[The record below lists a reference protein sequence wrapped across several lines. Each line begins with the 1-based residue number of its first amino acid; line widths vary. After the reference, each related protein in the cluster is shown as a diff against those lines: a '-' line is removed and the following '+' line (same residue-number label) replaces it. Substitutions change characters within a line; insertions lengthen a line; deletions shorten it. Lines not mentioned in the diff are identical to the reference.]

1 MKRMTYARS
10 GVDIDAKS
18 DAIRALS
25 GQLKFRRKRFGNVLE
40 GHYTSLIDFGDVYLT
55 LCTDSVGTKLLVAD
69 ALKRWDT
76 IGIDCIAMN
85 VNDAICVGSEP
96 ISFVDYIAIDRPDPK
111 IATEIGKGLNA
122 GAEMANVEIVGGE
135 TCVIPEIINGI
146 DLVGTALGYVEKK
159 NIITGENIKEG
170 DAIVAIASSGIH
182 SNGLTLARRVV
193 KDHGAALTD
202 EVEFCGERFVI
213 GEELLTPT
221 TIYVREVLRLCREF
235 DVKGLANITGGGL
248 RNLLRL
254 NPNVKFRI
262 TDLPNPLRIFKLIQK
277 WGNVETAEMY
287 QTFNMG
293 MGMVLVVPKKE
304 CDDVLQA
311 IGRKRFGWQIG
322 RVVKG
327 RGVEVPKLK
336 LNYARY

>member
-18 DAIRALS
+18 DAIKALS
-25 GQLKFRRKRFGNVLE
+25 RQLRFRRKRFGNVLE
-40 GHYTSLIDFGDVYLT
+40 GHYTALIDFGDVYLT

-85 VNDAICVGSEP
+85 VNDAICVRSEP

-111 IATEIGKGLNA
+111 MTAEIGKGLNA

-135 TCVIPEIINGI
+135 TCIIPEIINGI
-146 DLVGTALGYVEKK
+146 DLVGTALGYVKK
-159 NIITGENIKEG
+159 DKIITGEDIKEG
-170 DAIVAIASSGIH
+170 DAILAITSSGVH

-193 KDHGAALTD
+193 KDYGAALTD
-202 EVEFCGERFVI
+202 EVELDGETFVI

-221 TIYVREVLRLCREF
+221 IIYVREVLDLCKKFE
-235 DVKGLANITGGGL
+235 VKGLANITGGGL

-254 NPNVKFRI
+254 KPGVKFRI
-262 TDLPNPLRIFKLIQK
+262 TDLPDPPRIFKLIQK
-277 WGNVETAEMY
+277 WGNVDTTEMY

-304 CDDVLQA
+304 RDDVLQA
-311 IGRKRFGWQIG
+311 IEKRRPGWQVG
-322 RVVKG
+322 QVV
-327 RGVEVPKLK
+327 RGTGVDVPKLK
-336 LNYARY
+336 LSYTRY